1 MRLDTSF
8 YADDTPCF
16 LREYKLPENWLT
28 IVSKSLHV
36 PQQIVALH
44 DDGKSDEITVHLLAT
59 DEIEQK
65 RMIELINSTS
75 FLINMNKEI
84 SQIETITGFPEEK
97 LKFTIKSHSEPVA
110 HFLTGI

>member
-8 YADDTPCF
+8 YANDTSCF
-16 LREYKLPENWLT
+16 LRKYKLPENWLT
-28 IVSKSLHV
+28 IVSKSLNV

-75 FLINMNKEI
+75 FLINMNKQI
-84 SQIETITGFPEEK
+84 SQIEAYPEVK
-97 LKFTIKSHSEPVA
+97 LEFTIKSHSEPVV